1 MDRSKCILRSS
12 AGAPLISTSVVLR
25 CLAQSQQ
32 PLYKL
37 SLRAS
42 HDHTTARTY
51 TKTIARERGKQTA
64 SEMFCRERDRERER
78 QTERQ
83 RESATHAQRE
93 RERKKTDPHRLTQ
106 RGLAPLTSRPCTRP
120 LPARDPHCARVRRC
134 CHGRRACVR
143 RWPTACGVVRE
154 PAMSTRSGHAVDTR
168 ARRG

>member
-83 RESATHAQRE
+83 RESAPHAQRE
-93 RERKKTDPHRLTQ
+93 REREREKEDRPTQ
-106 RGLAPLTSRPCTRP
+106 ADTERARAAHLPSVHAAATCTRP
-120 LPARDPHCARVRRC
+120 TLCARATLLPRAPGVRAAVADGVRRC
-134 CHGRRACVR
+134 ARARDV
-143 RWPTACGVVRE
+143 
-154 PAMSTRSGHAVDTR
+154 HAVRTR
-168 ARRG
+168 R